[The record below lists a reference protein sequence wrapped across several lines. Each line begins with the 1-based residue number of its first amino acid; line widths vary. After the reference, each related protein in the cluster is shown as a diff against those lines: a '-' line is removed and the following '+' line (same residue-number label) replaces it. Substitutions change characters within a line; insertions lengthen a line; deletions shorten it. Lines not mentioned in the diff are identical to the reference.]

1 MPRSGN
7 YNKSFQASQARDNQL
22 TVIENESNSWLEDV
36 LIDYPLNFNYEPMVL
51 VLEKIGVRFTD
62 FRKAEQLKPYI
73 LDWSPQNVL
82 RIVGMLRK
90 FKDMSMENFLDSN
103 DRESFRRFI

>member
-1 MPRSGN
+1 
-7 YNKSFQASQARDNQL
+7 
-22 TVIENESNSWLEDV
+22 
-36 LIDYPLNFNYEPMVL
+36 MVL

-82 RIVGMLRK
+82 RIVGTLQ
-90 FKDMSMENFLDSN
+90 DMSMENFLDSN
-103 DRESFRRFI
+103 DRESFRRFIVDNWFEFVYIQKNGIFFSNLLLFDIMTKLILTAFLLQLEK